1 MPIAQVQLLAISF
14 LFQCHP
20 RTISRWEKIHGVMI
34 KVKYRQKKNTQMIGE
49 KKKERKKQIN
59 EMRS

>member
-1 MPIAQVQLLAISF
+1 
-14 LFQCHP
+14 
-20 RTISRWEKIHGVMI
+20 MI

-59 EMRS
+59 ANKIKKKEKINDLITLPETNTKV